1 MSVFNPSDWYYF
13 VAGDQ
18 SRVFATARGIYVPLT
33 DAAYLAWMA
42 QFKRKPALMILRV

>member
-42 QFKRKPALMILRV
+42 QFKTAVKAQL